1 MVRLPSLPCPQEG
14 LGVFLLYEEVGECVD
29 SAARSPSS
37 YAAQNCTFLCFSH
50 GGWLHHTWR
59 R

>member
-37 YAAQNCTFLCFSH
+37 YAPQNCTFLCFSH
-50 GGWLHHTWR
+50 GG
-59 R
+59 